1 MSHKQMLNFT
11 QYLDSGHSHHIIRSY
26 SVTLLYKV
34 ILILTM
40 GNNILIPITSL
51 NTITKIKNHSL
62 QCEYEDHQHVLD
74 HFQKDFMCKRIAI
87 IFIYLEKYNKI

>member
-1 MSHKQMLNFT
+1 
-11 QYLDSGHSHHIIRSY
+11 
-26 SVTLLYKV
+26 
-34 ILILTM
+34 M

-87 IFIYLEKYNKI
+87 IFIYLEKYNKIWQRKIKALKWFHYFPYKRNYLKSTLDKS